1 MKRLK
6 FLISLLLLLTFTFST
21 MASASSEINSSEEN
35 SKSYTFTQHVEDG
48 KTVMIVI
55 KEYATQ
61 LLALTNTERSIELP
75 NGKNYTH
82 LYGQHIHLDEN
93 LNPKETITDDMLWIV
108 TKDTEGY
115 VFQNKGNSRYLSA
128 TFVDSF
134 NGNLGFTD
142 NIEEAAHW
150 YFDNYGVLY
159 YLNTDLEN
167 TDVPEEPF
175 MEKFTLCR

>member
-35 SKSYTFTQHVEDG
+35 SKSYTFTQHVEEG

-82 LYGQHIHLDEN
+82 L
-93 LNPKETITDDMLWIV
+93 
-108 TKDTEGY
+108 
-115 VFQNKGNSRYLSA
+115 FR
-128 TFVDSF
+128 
-134 NGNLGFTD
+134 
-142 NIEEAAHW
+142 
-150 YFDNYGVLY
+150 
-159 YLNTDLEN
+159 
-167 TDVPEEPF
+167 
-175 MEKFTLCR
+175 